1 MVVAAGCVLHLTPEY
16 QHTFTDRSVTDSAL
30 LNHMR
35 KKRRRNLE
43 VFIDACILETNEPC
57 TNQNTVVGPRGSKQS
72 YSTQLEYFC

>member
-16 QHTFTDRSVTDSAL
+16 QHTFTDRSVTD
-30 LNHMR
+30 MR
-35 KKRRRNLE
+35 SHEKKKKRNLE